1 MVRAE
6 NSKYV
11 QLVAK
16 KNRNYV
22 PDTFLQFFHCDSSCT
37 VASTEFRTHWT
48 VIILI
53 LLK

>member
-16 KNRNYV
+16 KTGNYV
-22 PDTFLQFFHCDSSCT
+22 PDTFLQCFHCDSSCT